1 MTEFE
6 IKRLTKRVADL
17 EKGYKE
23 LSFWHDKWKRL
34 HLKASETAV
43 KNTELQQEVH
53 ETMKVM
59 TDSIMDIRQTYQ
71 SLLPLTQAMLEL
83 TDRVKKL
90 EQKNTGKDHP

>member
-1 MTEFE
+1 MTFE
-6 IKRLTKRVADL
+6 MTRIKQRLTDL

-23 LSFWHDKWKRL
+23 LSFWHDQWKKL
-34 HLKASETAV
+34 HLKASEATV
-43 KNTELQQEVH
+43 KNTELQGEVH

-59 TDSIMDIRQTYQ
+59 TDSIMELRQIVQ
-71 SLLPLTQAMLEL
+71 KFDRMAQAMLEL

>member
-23 LSFWHDKWKRL
+23 LCFWHDQWKTL

-43 KNTELQQEVH
+43 KNQELQQEVH

-83 TDRVKKL
+83 ADRVKKL